1 VAPRESAIREAN
13 LFSREAFAARAVL
26 IREIALEL
34 FCESGYKLA
43 PFLACP
49 SINLTSGDRRMQ
61 PESRLASSF
70 SESIGVETEHTP
82 SRLNRT
88 VQEIN
93 AEVMGKP
100 RESKLDI
107 VSTAVVIGMT
117 AQFVV
122 FIFGLVTDFIP
133 RMLETILISVFVGL
147 CVGVIAYALMKGN
160 D

>member
-1 VAPRESAIREAN
+1 
-13 LFSREAFAARAVL
+13 
-26 IREIALEL
+26 
-34 FCESGYKLA
+34 
-43 PFLACP
+43 
-49 SINLTSGDRRMQ
+49 MQ
-61 PESRLASSF
+61 PESRFASSF
-70 SESIGVETEHTP
+70 SESGVVETEHTP

-93 AEVMGKP
+93 AEVMAKP